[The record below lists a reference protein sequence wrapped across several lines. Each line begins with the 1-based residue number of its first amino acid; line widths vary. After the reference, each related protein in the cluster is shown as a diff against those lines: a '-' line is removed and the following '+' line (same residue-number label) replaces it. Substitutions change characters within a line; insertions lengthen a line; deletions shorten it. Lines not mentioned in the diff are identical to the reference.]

1 MKLLK
6 YTKHDPEPIVYCT
19 ITDKIPEYANSVEDW
34 ESINEIRYAVK
45 VVKRFKRIDPKPKSE
60 IIKSLFQIYIRENST
75 KEKLNKNVGT
85 DMHKSLLN
93 Q

>member
-1 MKLLK
+1 MKLLN
-6 YTKHDPEPIVYCT
+6 YTKHDPEPTVHCT
-19 ITDKIPEYANSVEDW
+19 ITDKIPDYANSVEDW

-75 KEKLNKNVGT
+75 KEKLNKNGGT